1 MPSDILQNNERKKNQ
16 TIEWILLLLHPQFR
30 ITTTRRKKIVNSPPY
45 ICVQLQ
51 RIHRRVCALI
61 TKKVLDVLPSFY
73 PFTYRHFPLFSYP
86 IFVNSYYR
94 VE

>member
-1 MPSDILQNNERKKNQ
+1 MPSAILQHNEKTNR
-16 TIEWILLLLHPQFR
+16 TIERAPTS
-30 ITTTRRKKIVNSPPY
+30 ITRNFEQRRQEEEKTKIVNSPPY

-73 PFTYRHFPLFSYP
+73 PFTYRHFSPFSP
-86 IFVNSYYR
+86 TPFL
-94 VE
+94 